1 MTNALDFTG
10 KTVVI
15 TGAASG
21 IGRATARLF
30 AENGASI
37 VIGDVDDRAN
47 ETVDLITQDGGT
59 AQFVKTDVTPATDV
73 QHLVQTAV
81 DTHGK
86 IDIAFNNAG
95 ILPPVARFV
104 DQTEEDID
112 RTLDIDLKGVF
123 LCLKYEIEAMLKTGG
138 GAIINTASVAG
149 LIADPD
155 MAPYVAAKHG
165 VVGLTRSAAY
175 DHGKDGIRVN
185 ALAPGLVETGM
196 TEVWRKD
203 PEKWAAVTSNNFLS
217 KAASPEEIA
226 GMVLFLA
233 SDLARFAT
241 GGVYTVDGGQTAR

>member
-104 DQTEEDID
+104 DQTEEDFD
-112 RTLDIDLKGVF
+112 RTLDIDLRTYS
-123 LCLKYEIEAMLKTGG
+123 CA
-138 GAIINTASVAG
+138 
-149 LIADPD
+149 
-155 MAPYVAAKHG
+155 
-165 VVGLTRSAAY
+165 
-175 DHGKDGIRVN
+175 
-185 ALAPGLVETGM
+185 
-196 TEVWRKD
+196 
-203 PEKWAAVTSNNFLS
+203 
-217 KAASPEEIA
+217 
-226 GMVLFLA
+226 
-233 SDLARFAT
+233 
-241 GGVYTVDGGQTAR
+241 

>member
-1 MTNALDFTG
+1 MTNALDFTD
-10 KTVVI
+10 KTVII

-21 IGRATARLF
+21 IGRATARLL
-30 AENGASI
+30 ADNGAKI
-37 VIGDVDDRAN
+37 VIGDVDDQAN
-47 ETVDLITQDGGT
+47 ETVDLITHGGGT
-59 AQFVKTDVTPATDV
+59 AQFVKTDVTSAADV
-73 QHLVQTAV
+73 QNLVQTAV
-81 DTHGK
+81 DTHGR
-86 IDIAFNNAG
+86 IDVAFNNAG

-104 DQTEEDID
+104 DQTEKDFDKTIAV
-112 RTLDIDLKGVF
+112 DLKGVF
-123 LCLKYEIEAMLKTGG
+123 LSLKYEIEAMLKTGG

-203 PEKWAAVTSNNFLS
+203 PEKWDAVTSNNFLN

-233 SDLARFAT
+233 SDLAGFAT
-241 GGVYTVDGGQTAR
+241 GGVYPVDGGQTAR